1 MVLWSPGRDL
11 TEINRP
17 PLSRRD
23 HFTMIRTL
31 ARWNALR

>member
-11 TEINRP
+11 TEINRMR
-17 PLSRRD
+17 LD
-23 HFTMIRTL
+23 EAL